1 MILLAILL
9 IILGIGKLITIGYVM
24 YDPEKYNLP
33 EESKIPLVILS
44 FESILQISVSWAL
57 LVWIYM

>member
-1 MILLAILL
+1 MIILAILL

-33 EESKIPLVILS
+33 EESKIPLAILS

>member
-1 MILLAILL
+1 MIILAILL

-33 EESKIPLVILS
+33 KESKIPLAILS
-44 FESILQISVSWAL
+44 FEGILQISVSWAL

>member
-1 MILLAILL
+1 MIILAILL
-9 IILGIGKLITIGYVM
+9 IILGIGKLIAICYVM

-33 EESKIPLVILS
+33 EEFKIPLAILS

>member
-1 MILLAILL
+1 MIVLAILL
-9 IILGIGKLITIGYVM
+9 VILGIGKLITIGYVM

-33 EESKIPLVILS
+33 EESKIPLAILS

>member
-1 MILLAILL
+1 
-9 IILGIGKLITIGYVM
+9 M

-33 EESKIPLVILS
+33 VESKIPLAILS

>member
-1 MILLAILL
+1 
-9 IILGIGKLITIGYVM
+9 M

-33 EESKIPLVILS
+33 EESKIPLAILS

>member
-1 MILLAILL
+1 MIILAILL
-9 IILGIGKLITIGYVM
+9 IILGIGKLISIGYVM

-33 EESKIPLVILS
+33 EESKIPLAILS
-44 FESILQISVSWAL
+44 FESILQISISWAL

>member
-1 MILLAILL
+1 
-9 IILGIGKLITIGYVM
+9 M

-33 EESKIPLVILS
+33 EESKIPLTILS

>member
-1 MILLAILL
+1 MIILAILL
-9 IILGIGKLITIGYVM
+9 IILGIGKLIVIGYVI

-33 EESKIPLVILS
+33 EESKIPLAILS

>member
-1 MILLAILL
+1 MIILAILL
-9 IILGIGKLITIGYVM
+9 IILGIGKLIAICYVM
-24 YDPEKYNLP
+24 YDSEKYNLP
-33 EESKIPLVILS
+33 EESKIPLAILS